1 MGEVEPM
8 NLLEEL
14 KAVTSSELRG
24 VQMGLCNLAQSGVG
38 VQLGLVNGFG
48 SGDDRLWLPVVN
60 ARF

>member
-1 MGEVEPM
+1 M
-8 NLLEEL
+8 NLHEEL

-38 VQLGLVNGFG
+38 GQLGLVNGFG